1 MPTETPQGRGG
12 EEPMADWRDVLE
24 QTHEEPRPGSG
35 FEQEVVLTLRQAY
48 RGVTCQYTDTLPN
61 GKKHTVK
68 LKVPPGVDTGTRV
81 RFAGQGKRGHA
92 GGAPGDHYLVIQV
105 RQHPRFARRGNDL
118 YHECFTNLAELAL
131 GGEIRIR
138 TLDGKLLGLTI
149 PAGTLPGQ
157 RFRLT
162 GQGMPHLHQPEC
174 RGDLYVT
181 VNATLPRGVKITD
194 QQTSRE
200 EVKTT
205 KQQTPQERQ
214 TSPQEDDSGELVFIA
229 MLLTALFLAGI
240 GTGLL
245 LYWLILE

>member
-1 MPTETPQGRGG
+1 MPERQPDLSDRRSSRQEGKPRH
-12 EEPMADWRDVLE
+12 
-24 QTHEEPRPGSG
+24 QPRPGSDV
-35 FEQEVVLTLRQAY
+35 ERKVVVTLREAY
-48 RGVTCQYTDTLPN
+48 CGTTRVLVQQLASGRERALELN
-61 GKKHTVK
+61 I
-68 LKVPPGVDTGTRV
+68 PPGVATGTRV
-81 RFAGQGKRGHA
+81 RFAGRGLSGRA
-92 GGAPGDHYLVIQV
+92 GGSPGDLYLLVKVQ
-105 RQHPRFARRGNDL
+105 PCPGFARRGNDL
-118 YHECFTNLAELAL
+118 YHQYAANLAELAL

-138 TLDGKLLGLTI
+138 TPDGRTLALAL

-157 RFRLT
+157 RFRLA
-162 GQGMPHLHQPEC
+162 GEGMPHLHQPEC

-205 KQQTPQERQ
+205 KQQTPQE
-214 TSPQEDDSGELVFIA
+214 DDSGELVFIA

-240 GTGLL
+240 GAGLL